1 MSAERITKET
11 IPNWELHHRI
21 FCEKN
26 YYKCGSV
33 KKISEQFHTFF
44 EIDRDRHK
52 SVIQDWVS
60 KFETYG
66 TAVNLNK
73 KSSDRFSHCGRPR
86 TRTQQIVEVVQESVE
101 RSPKRS
107 LRRRSKIFEFQHVNW
122 QKSDCSGLGFE
133 QISISYTD
141 KTKANSG
148 R

>member
-11 IPNWELHHRI
+11 IPNWELHHHI
-21 FCEKN
+21 FCVKN
-26 YYKCGSV
+26 YCKCGSV

-44 EIDRDRHK
+44 EIDRELHK

-73 KSSDRFSHCGRPR
+73 KSSDRFSHSGRPR
-86 TRTQQIVEVVQESVE
+86 TRTQQIVEMVQESVE

-107 LRRRSKIFEFQHVNW
+107 LRRCSKIFESEHVNW
-122 QKSDCSGLGFE
+122 
-133 QISISYTD
+133 
-141 KTKANSG
+141 
-148 R
+148 